1 MMLYFISYI
10 ARNIYQTLI
19 IIGIVRRHIILS
31 VMSKQQEKKNE
42 NNDDDNSN
50 NIIVHFPF
58 HDIIYTHT
66 HTQYFPFNFLLSLF
80 IFKIF
85 MPSPKR

>member
-10 ARNIYQTLI
+10 ARSIYQTLI

-31 VMSKQQEKKNE
+31 VMSKQQKKNE

-58 HDIIYTHT
+58 HDITYTHT
-66 HTQYFPFNFLLSLF
+66 HN
-80 IFKIF
+80 IFHSIF
-85 MPSPKR
+85 SSFSFHI